1 VLYVA
6 NGGDGTVSR
15 LDPQSGRPVGPPLP
29 AGPAPAQLATG
40 PGGTLL
46 VLPAGGPA
54 WRLTHLTPG
63 APAPHP
69 GGAPPARAVPL
80 ESGGSGGGARLA
92 GDGQGAAVL
101 AYHVPAGTPAGRRLV
116 GRLALLDVAR
126 GAVGRTYTVGAD
138 PDVVVD
144 AALEPGPPEPV
155 AYLAVWR
162 PAALLDGRWRPA
174 AGRILAVDALTGAG
188 LGAAALSGPPV
199 QLLLAQAPG
208 DAGRRLYCLVGGPGA
223 EADLGAEGDLVA
235 GGPWRLLALDPLT
248 LLPEREHTLPH
259 PVRGLAIAPDGAAAF
274 ALDAAG
280 RRAVVRLDLRTGTTR
295 RLAALPGAGAA
306 LTVTRERVYVAD
318 GRGAVWA
325 LDARGGALVG
335 TLAVGR
341 GPVGLALSG
350 PV

>member
-1 VLYVA
+1 MLYVA

-29 AGPAPAQLATG
+29 AGPAPAQLAPG
-40 PGGTLL
+40 PGGALL

-54 WRLTHLTPG
+54 WRLTHV
-63 APAPHP
+63 APPPHP

-80 ESGGSGGGARLA
+80 EPGGSGGGARLV
-92 GDGQGAAVL
+92 GDGQGAAAL
-101 AYHVPAGTPAGRRLV
+101 AYHLPAVTPAGRRLV

-126 GAVGRTYTVGAD
+126 GAVGRTHTVCAD

-144 AALEPGPPEPV
+144 AALEPGPPGPV

-162 PAALLDGRWRPA
+162 PAARTRRPVAPRGRADPRPRRAERRRAGGRPA
-174 AGRILAVDALTGAG
+174 ARPPRAAPPGSSAG
-188 LGAAALSGPPV
+188 
-199 QLLLAQAPG
+199 
-208 DAGRRLYCLVGGPGA
+208 GRRAACCTASSAGPAPEDDPRA
-223 EADLGAEGDLVA
+223 EADLAA
-235 GGPWRLLALDPLT
+235 NGPRRLLGLDPLT
-248 LLPEREHTLPH
+248 LLPERDYALPA
-259 PVRGLAIAPDGAAAF
+259 PVCALAVAPDADAAY

-280 RRAVVRLDLRTGTTR
+280 RRALVRIDLRTGTAR

-306 LTVTRERVYVAD
+306 LAVTRERVYVAD

-325 LDARGGALVG
+325 LDARGGALVR

-341 GPVGLALSG
+341 GPIGLALSG
-350 PV
+350 PA